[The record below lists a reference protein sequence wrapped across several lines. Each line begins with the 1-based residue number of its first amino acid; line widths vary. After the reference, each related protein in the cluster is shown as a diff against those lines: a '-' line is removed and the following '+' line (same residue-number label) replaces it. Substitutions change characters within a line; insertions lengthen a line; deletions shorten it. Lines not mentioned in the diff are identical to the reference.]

1 MKKNH
6 RFLRV
11 VSLLLAVLMMA
22 SLCACGGQEEKS
34 ETEPAGQDGTAGE
47 TAAAEDEKDAAP
59 ASTKDTLVVAM
70 STEPATLNPNYHPQG
85 TIYPVINQ
93 VCEGLM
99 YLNDGGELETKL
111 LESYEFESDTSIL
124 FKLHEGVLFQNGE
137 ELHASDVLFSWQ
149 RCLDDPVI
157 STTFAVIDFDSSE
170 ILDDY
175 TFRLIL
181 KEPYAPLLW
190 LMTTPMF
197 YVVSEKAVEE
207 MGEEAFN
214 RAPVGTGPYS
224 FVSWDSDGTI
234 KVTKFED
241 YWNPDNAAVIPNI
254 VFKVVGEAANR
265 TIMLQTGEVDI
276 AYNIQASDC
285 EIINEDENCSMY
297 IGTGLGLTFA
307 GINWQANDNEALCDQ
322 RVRLALIKALDRQA
336 IVDVVYQGY
345 AEVCNSYYATTIWS
359 YDDTYAKENYG
370 YDPEAAR
377 ALLEEAGYGDG
388 FALEILVT
396 DDTTLTTIAE
406 IMRNQWEQIGVNAT
420 VTSLEY
426 ATFLDHYTNM
436 DYDLML
442 TSLTNGV
449 GDPDDT
455 TNKMLTSDKQAV
467 YSNERVDELFAAET
481 VCMDVA
487 EREAIFVELQ
497 AVLQEDIA
505 WIPLATASE
514 LTGVN
519 NHLTNLPN
527 ASRIFRR
534 CLSQVTWV
542 E

>member
-1 MKKNH
+1 MKHAN
-6 RFLRV
+6 RPLRL
-11 VSLLLAVLMMA
+11 VSLLLSILMMA
-22 SLCACGGQEEKS
+22 SLCACGES
-34 ETEPAGQDGTAGE
+34 ESPMVETANPESGASAAGE
-47 TAAAEDEKDAAP
+47 EAANP
-59 ASTKDTLVVAM
+59 AKDTLTVALA
-70 STEPATLNPNYHPQG
+70 TEPATLNPNYHPQG

-93 VCEGLM
+93 ICEGLM
-99 YLNDGGELETKL
+99 YLTDEGTLECKL
-111 LESYEFESDTSIL
+111 CENYEYESDTSVV
-124 FKLHEGVLFQNGE
+124 FKLQEGVYFQNGE
-137 ELHASDVLFSWQ
+137 EMHASDVLFSWE
-149 RCLDDPVI
+149 RCTADPVI
-157 STTFAVIDFDSSE
+157 ASTFAVIDFDSCE
-170 ILDDY
+170 IIDNY

-181 KEPYAPLLW
+181 TEPYAPLLW

-197 YVVSEKAVEE
+197 YVVSQKAVEE

-224 FVSWDSDGTI
+224 FVNWASDGTI
-234 KVTKFED
+234 TVSKFD
-241 YWNPDNAAVIPNI
+241 NYWNPDNAAVISNI

-276 AYNIQASDC
+276 AYNIQASDAAIL
-285 EIINEDENCSMY
+285 EDDENCSMY

-322 RVRLALIKALDRQA
+322 RVRLALVKALDRQA

-345 AEVCNSYYATTIWS
+345 AEVCNSYIATTIWS
-359 YDDTYAKENYG
+359 YDDTYADANYG
-370 YDPEAAR
+370 YDPDAAR
-377 ALLEEAGYGDG
+377 ELLEEAGYGEG
-388 FALEILVT
+388 FELEILVT
-396 DDTTLTTIAE
+396 DDATLTTIAE
-406 IMRNQWEQIGVNAT
+406 IMRNQWEQIGITAT

-455 TNKMLTSDKQAV
+455 TNKMLASDKQGV
-467 YSNERVDELFAAET
+467 YHNETVDELFAAET
-481 VCMDVA
+481 VCMDVD
-487 EREAIFVELQ
+487 EREQIFIELQ
-497 AVLQEDIA
+497 AVLQEDVA

-542 E
+542 D